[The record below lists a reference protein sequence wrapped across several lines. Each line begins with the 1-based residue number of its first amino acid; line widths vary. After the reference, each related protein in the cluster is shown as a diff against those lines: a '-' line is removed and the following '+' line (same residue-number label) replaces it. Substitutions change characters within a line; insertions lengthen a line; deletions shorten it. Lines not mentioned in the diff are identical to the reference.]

1 MAEALAPTTHPADVV
16 GLQAGAREVQTRG
29 GGEPPNPR
37 HVYAAKA
44 RLRRLVPFL
53 VGDVLAE
60 VTKALKALVE
70 WTTQHWGED
79 VALVGEEA
87 LDQD

>member
-1 MAEALAPTTHPADVV
+1 M
-16 GLQAGAREVQTRG
+16 
-29 GGEPPNPR
+29 
-37 HVYAAKA
+37 
-44 RLRRLVPFL
+44 PFL

-87 LDQD
+87 LDQDD